1 MESTQS
7 KMLRRVLPLLGTKSF
22 FDVPEKVPSKLLKVR
37 KKGPSL
43 PSKRFRRKFNVSEL
57 SSRPYRVFEI
67 KPLTSHQETEKC
79 VLYFH
84 GGGYVLDLDAVH
96 WNFIGRLIDNTG
108 YSVIVPVY
116 PLAPETQCIDLI
128 PAMTSL
134 FIDAAESYGS
144 KNITLMGD
152 SAGGGLS
159 LAVAHALRDNNLT
172 SPDRVVL
179 LSPWLDVVSN
189 HPLQPKLEKKDPIV
203 SMSALKGFGQLYAG
217 DLPLTDPRVSP
228 LFGKHNDLPPIQLF
242 IGTDDPLLPD
252 ATRFRDIM
260 KALKTPILYHEYENM
275 FHVWMLLPIPEGK
288 KVMGEIS
295 EFLG

>member
-1 MESTQS
+1 MESIQS

-22 FDVPEKVPSKLLKVR
+22 FDVPEKVASNLSKVR

-57 SSRPYRVFEI
+57 SSRSNRVFEI
-67 KPLTSHQETEKC
+67 KPKTREQETEKC

-96 WNFIGRLIDNTG
+96 WNFIGRLIDSTG
-108 YSVIVPVY
+108 YSVIVPIY
-116 PLAPETQCIDLI
+116 PLAPETQCADLI
-128 PAMTSL
+128 PEMSSL
-134 FIDAAESYGS
+134 FMDVVEYYGY

-152 SAGGGLS
+152 SAGGGLCLS
-159 LAVAHALRDNNLT
+159 VAHALRDNNLPA
-172 SPDRVVL
+172 PDRLVL

-189 HPLQPKLEKKDPIV
+189 HPLQPNLEKKDPIV
-203 SMSALKGFGQLYAG
+203 SLSALKGFGELYAG

-228 LFGKHNDLPPIQLF
+228 LFGEHKNLPPIQLF

-252 ATRFRDIM
+252 ATRFRDRM
-260 KALKTPILYHEYENM
+260 NELKTPISYHEYESM
-275 FHVWMLLPIPEGK
+275 FHVWMLVPIPEGK
-288 KVMGEIS
+288 KVMSEIS
-295 EFLG
+295 KFLS